1 MEYFLK
7 SLVNKFPALKG
18 LPISSLTL
26 SRIGGGS
33 INNTYRVLVNQ
44 KFAFFLKT
52 NKADKFPGLFEKEKQ
67 GLEFLSSQKLIA
79 VPTVLFCGTYKDEQI
94 LVLEWIEQG
103 LKTDSF
109 WKKFGEQLA
118 NLHHCTHS
126 HFGFEYDN
134 YMGALPQQNHP
145 TDSWVEFFTRHRLVP
160 QIEMALASHLL
171 SKKEADGFEN
181 LYKKLDTIF
190 NIEKPSLVH
199 GDLWSGNFM
208 CNENSVPVLIDPA
221 VYYGHRS
228 VDLAMTTLFGGFD
241 KAFYAAYH
249 YHFPLPSN
257 YQEQWDICNL
267 FPLLIHLNLFGQS
280 YLYDIKMTLQKFQ

>member
-7 SLVNKFPALKG
+7 NLVNKFPGLEG
-18 LPISSLTL
+18 LPVSSINL
-26 SRIGGGS
+26 SGIGCGS
-33 INNTYRVLVNQ
+33 INNTNRLLVNQ

-52 NKADKFPGLFEKEKQ
+52 NKAAKFPGLFEKEKQ
-67 GLEFLSSQKLIA
+67 GLEFLSSQKIIA
-79 VPTVLFCGTYKDEQI
+79 VPTILFCGTYEDDQL

-118 NLHHCTHS
+118 NLHHCSHT
-126 HFGFEYDN
+126 HFGFEHNN
-134 YMGALPQQNHP
+134 YMGALPQQNQP
-145 TDSWVEFFTRHRLVP
+145 TDSWVEFFIRHRLVP
-160 QIEMALASHLL
+160 QIEMALANHLL
-171 SKKEADGFEN
+171 SKKEADAFES

-190 NIEKPSLVH
+190 NTEKPSLLH

-221 VYYGHRS
+221 VYFGHRS
-228 VDLAMTTLFGGFD
+228 IDLAMTTLFGGFD
-241 KAFYAAYH
+241 KTFYASYH
-249 YHFPLPSN
+249 HHYPLPPN

-267 FPLLIHLNLFGQS
+267 YPLLIHLNLFGQS
-280 YLYDIKMTLQKFQ
+280 YLHDIKMTLQKYQ